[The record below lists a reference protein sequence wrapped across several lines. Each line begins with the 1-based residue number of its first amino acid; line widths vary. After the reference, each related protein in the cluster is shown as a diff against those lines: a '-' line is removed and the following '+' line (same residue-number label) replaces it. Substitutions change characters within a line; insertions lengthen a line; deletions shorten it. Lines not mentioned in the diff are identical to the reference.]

1 MTQLSDPFEA
11 TLDLIRA
18 VDPVSGLEA
27 DAPDTETALR
37 VLLANVPAA
46 TPSRPRRSR
55 RFAGLGAVALGT
67 VAATLVVI
75 NVESGGTGEISR
87 TLGGSGVLVSQ
98 ARAAEIIAKVS
109 RALTRYGP
117 DQIVVT
123 KQLQRTTVGNRTI
136 LLANTNDWQSSSAPY
151 RERFAESTTPGT
163 SYDQSTTAN
172 GIPQV
177 YDPANNTIYQRTAE
191 PLYKLSRGSSTGTWR
206 VTVPRANV
214 YGIDTPVP
222 AADRGTEQITVSD
235 AVASALRSGVDGVIY
250 GRVIGRLKA
259 RTIGIAPHIGAANDS
274 TSGDGAPVVVADW
287 VSGLKTRGTRVRLDG
302 KSAIEIYSPSESA
315 TFWFSAGTLHPLK
328 MVSRGRYDTSSGK
341 PTSKHEVTTI
351 RFTDYQVLRSTTATE
366 RLLLLQD
373 AYPKAK
379 LVVGHRQYV
388 LAGRRLRSQ

>member
-11 TLDLIRA
+11 TLELVRA

-55 RFAGLGAVALGT
+55 RFAGLGAVALGA

-75 NVESGGTGEISR
+75 NVESGGTGEISQ

-109 RALTRYGP
+109 RALTYYGP
-117 DQIVVT
+117 DQIVIT
-123 KQLQRTTVGNRTI
+123 KMVQQTTVGNRTI
-136 LLANTNDWQSSSAPY
+136 LSATTSDWQSSSAPY
-151 RERFAESTTPGT
+151 RERFAESTMPGT
-163 SYDQSTTAN
+163 RYDQSTTAN
-172 GIPQV
+172 GIAQV

-206 VTVPRANV
+206 VTVPRALV
-214 YGIDTPVP
+214 YGINTPVP

-235 AVASALRSGVDGVIY
+235 AVASALRSGLDGVIY
-250 GRVIGRLKA
+250 GRIIGQLKT

-274 TSGDGAPVVVADW
+274 ISGGAPVVPADW
-287 VSGLKTRGTRVRLDG
+287 VAGLKTHGTQVRLDG
-302 KSAIEIYSPSESA
+302 KSAIEIYSPQES
-315 TFWFSAGTLHPLK
+315 TTYWFSAGTLHPLK
-328 MVSRGRYDTSSGK
+328 MVSRGFYDTGSGK
-341 PTSKHEVTTI
+341 PTGKHEVMTI
-351 RFTDYQVLRSTTATE
+351 RFTDYQVLRSTAATE

-373 AYPKAK
+373 AYPQAK
-379 LVVGHRQYV
+379 LVIGQRQYV

>member
-11 TLDLIRA
+11 TLELIRT
-18 VDPVSGLEA
+18 VDPVSGQEA
-27 DAPDTETALR
+27 DAPDTEAALR

-46 TPSRPRRSR
+46 TPRQPRRSR
-55 RFAGLGAVALGT
+55 RFVGLGAVAMGA

-75 NVESGGTGEISR
+75 NVDSGGTGEISR

-109 RALTRYGP
+109 RALTHYAPG
-117 DQIVVT
+117 QIVVT
-123 KQLQRTTVGNRTI
+123 KQVQKTTVGKRTI
-136 LLANTNDWQSSSAPY
+136 LSATTSDWQSSSVPY
-151 RERFAESTTPGT
+151 RERFANSVTPGT

-172 GIPQV
+172 GIAQV
-177 YDPANNTIYQRTAE
+177 YDPANNTIYQRTAG

-206 VTVPRANV
+206 VTVPRAYV

-235 AVASALRSGVDGVIY
+235 AVARALRSGVDGVIY
-250 GRVIGRLKA
+250 GKIIGLTQK

-274 TSGDGAPVVVADW
+274 IGGGDPVVAADW
-287 VSGLKTRGTRVRLDG
+287 VSDLKTRGTQVRLDG
-302 KSAIEIYSPSESA
+302 KSAIEIYWPSESA
-315 TFWFSAGTLHPLK
+315 TLWFSAKTLHPLK
-328 MVSRGRYDTSSGK
+328 MVNRGVYYTPSGK
-341 PTSKHEVTTI
+341 RTSQREVTTI
-351 RFTDYQVLRSTTATE
+351 RFTDYQVVRSTTATE
-366 RLLLLQD
+366 RLQLLQD

-388 LAGRRLRSQ
+388 LAARRLGSQ